1 MDPICYRPR
10 RLGHVNFFV
19 HDLWQTMDF
28 YKSVLG
34 FDENARETSS
44 GSGFMSNGNTHHD
57 VGVGAIERFRTYLEA
72 KKVPRMPN
80 HMDRPGLY
88 HFGWEMESEK
98 TLVDAYKRALALGEN
113 PRVTDAATGRSN
125 YTMDPDGYSH
135 QFYVDTEKDWRKVYI
150 GGETVLHFNPPWDPL
165 AAEPSTER
173 NFVENPTISRNE
185 FAPVHQQR
193 VTHGTMIVA
202 DIAASEKFYT
212 EVCGFDPVTRTK
224 DGCAIKF
231 GSTASDHV
239 ATIVQTGEEACM
251 HHASFLLH
259 DEDTVDATVEALERL
274 RIPIERVGQYDHK
287 QSLYLRDPN
296 GLLLEFYKPS
306 GNTLDWSTLGLDRE
320 TIWQL

>member
-1 MDPICYRPR
+1 MTAIRYRPR

-19 HDLWQTMDF
+19 HDLWQSMDF

-57 VGVGAIERFRTYLEA
+57 VGVGAIERFREYLEG

-80 HMDRPGLY
+80 HMDKPGLY
-88 HFGWEMESEK
+88 HFGWEMETEK
-98 TLVDAYKRALALGEN
+98 ELVDAYKRALALGEN

-125 YTMDPDGYSH
+125 YMMDPDGFSH

-165 AAEPSTER
+165 AGEPSEAR
-173 NFVENPTISRNE
+173 NFIENPPISRNA

-202 DIAASEKFYT
+202 DMAVSEKFYT
-212 EVCGFDPVTRTK
+212 EVCGFDVVDRSA
-224 DGCAIKF
+224 DGRAVRL
-231 GSTASDHV
+231 GSSASDHV
-239 ATIVQTGEEACM
+239 ATLVCNGEAPRM
-251 HHASFLLH
+251 HRASFLLH
-259 DEDTVDATVEALERL
+259 DQDDVATTVEALAKL
-274 RIPIERVGQYDHK
+274 RIPVERTAAYDHK
-287 QSLYLRDPN
+287 EALFLRDPN
-296 GLLLEFYKPS
+296 GLLLEFYKPT
-306 GNTLDWSTLGLDRE
+306 GAPPDWSALKLDEE